1 MKKIFIL
8 VTFLITAL
16 FLQACTIPLDPK
28 LAESDFGLA
37 VVRDYDE
44 LLLLMKENENSLKYR
59 YFTDNFAPESSA
71 TATDDASKDTS
82 SYSKTNVQVKGV
94 DEGDVVKTDGNRIY
108 RVSYNRLVAIDI
120 KDGEMEVVLNDVLD
134 SSNSDTQSTYYS
146 DIYLTDTK
154 LVVIGQRYQYY
165 LMTHGG
171 EIFNSRMDFWYQ
183 FGLPQVLVNV
193 YDLETLV
200 LEDTIEIS
208 GYYQTT
214 RIINDTLYV
223 ISTQDVYTYDDSID
237 PRPFIALND
246 SKFIPEYSDIKY
258 IPESVYQAFSV
269 ITTIPLSNIEDLK
282 MDVYL
287 GSQSWGNIY
296 VSLKGIYFASNTYF
310 YDEKTQTYT
319 EQGHLMSYVFDE
331 DGFISFGGK
340 AVYQGMIINQFA
352 LDQYEDYIR
361 FVTTEGWG
369 DSVKNRLYIYKHD
382 LNESSQRILTQV
394 SLLDEGI
401 GKPRE
406 RIQSARFNQTMLTVV
421 TFELTDPLYI
431 IDLTN
436 PEKPV
441 ITSEIE
447 VTGYGT
453 YQHPWGEGVL
463 LVIGYETNP
472 EGRIIGLKVSLFD
485 TSDAFNIK
493 EIGMPYVILNEAF
506 GWSYS
511 EALHNHKA
519 MLIDVELGLFGFS
532 TSRYQMIQ
540 TTRNNVLSISY
551 EFVSNYLVF
560 DINPQDETSI
570 QLIAELTHTDIL
582 KNADDLNFYSGVWA
596 YQIERAVYIGQTLYT
611 LSQGAIKSHDMQNN
625 YETTQVIVFD
635 TLNKE

>member
-193 YDLETLV
+193 YDLETLI

-560 DINPQDETSI
+560 DINAQDETSI
-570 QLIAELTHTDIL
+570 VLVAELTHTDIL
-582 KNADDLNFYSGVWA
+582 KNADELSFYSGVWA

>member
-1 MKKIFIL
+1 MKKIFML

-28 LAESDFGLA
+28 LDESDFGLA

-44 LLLLMKENENSLKYR
+44 LLLLMKENENSFKYR
-59 YFTDNFAPESSA
+59 NFTDDFAPETSA
-71 TATDDASKDTS
+71 TANDDVSTDAT

-165 LMTHGG
+165 LMTHEG

-214 RIINDTLYV
+214 RLINDNLYV
-223 ISTQDVYTYDDSID
+223 ISTQDVYTYDNSID
-237 PRPFIALND
+237 PRPFIALNN

-269 ITTIPLSNIEDLK
+269 ITTIPLSNIEDIK

-331 DGFISFGGK
+331 DGYITFGGK
-340 AVYQGMIINQFA
+340 AVYEGMIINQFA

-369 DSVKNRLYIYKHD
+369 DSVKNRLYIYQHD
-382 LNESSQRILTQV
+382 LNASSQRILTQV
-394 SLLDEGI
+394 SLLEEGI

-463 LVIGYETNP
+463 LVIGYETNS

-493 EIGMPYVILNEAF
+493 EIGTPHVILNEVF

-519 MLIDVELGLFGFS
+519 MLIDIELGLFGFS

-540 TTRNNVLSISY
+540 TTRDNISSVFY
-551 EFVSNYLVF
+551 QFVSNYLVF
-560 DINPQDETSI
+560 DINPQDETSV
-570 QLIAELTHTDIL
+570 QLVVELTHTDIL
-582 KNADDLNFYSGVWA
+582 KNSDDLNFYSGVWA

-635 TLNKE
+635 SLNQE

>member
-1 MKKIFIL
+1 MKKIYTFIAF
-8 VTFLITAL
+8 FLTAL

-28 LAESDFGLA
+28 LDEGDFGLA
-37 VVRDYDE
+37 VIRDYDE
-44 LLLLMKENENSLKYR
+44 LLLLMKENDREFKYR
-59 YFTDNFAPESSA
+59 NFTDSFAPEVASTES
-71 TATDDASKDTS
+71 DDASSNS
-82 SYSKTNVQVKGV
+82 SSFSKTNVQVDGV

-108 RVSYNRLVAIDI
+108 RISYDRLIAIDV
-120 KDGEMEVVLNDVLD
+120 KDNTMEVVLNEVLN
-134 SSNSDTQSTYYS
+134 SSNSETQSTYYS

-154 LVVIGQRYQYY
+154 LVVVGQRYEYY
-165 LMTHGG
+165 LMTREGDR
-171 EIFNSRMDFWYQ
+171 FNSTMDFWYQ
-183 FGLPQVLVNV
+183 FGLPQVLVHI
-193 YDLETLV
+193 YDLQTLD

-237 PRPFIALND
+237 PRPFINLNE
-246 SKFIPEYSDIKY
+246 STYIPQYEDIKY
-258 IPESVYQAFSV
+258 IPDSVYQAFSV
-269 ITTIPLSNIEDLK
+269 ITTIPLSNVEEIK
-282 MDVYL
+282 MNVYL
-287 GSQSWGNIY
+287 GAQSWGNIY

-310 YDEKTQTYT
+310 YDEETQTYT
-319 EQGHLMSYVFDE
+319 QQGHLMSYLFDE

-340 AVYQGMIINQFA
+340 ALYEGVIINQFA
-352 LDQYEDYIR
+352 LDQFGDYIR
-361 FVTTEGWG
+361 FVTTDGWG
-369 DSVKNRLYIYKHD
+369 DSVKNRLYIFKHD
-382 LNESSQRILTQV
+382 RNESSQHILTQV

-431 IDLTN
+431 IDLTDPIN
-436 PEKPV
+436 PI

-463 LVIGYETNP
+463 LVIGYETND

-485 TSDAFNIK
+485 TSDTSNIK
-493 EIGMPYVILNEAF
+493 EIGAPYVILNEAF

-519 MLIDVELGLFGFS
+519 MLIDVELGLFGFA

-540 TTRNNVLSISY
+540 TRRNNVTSIFY

-560 DINPQDETSI
+560 DIKPNDDKAI
-570 QLIAELTHTDIL
+570 HLIAELTHTDIL
-582 KNADDLNFYSGVWA
+582 STYDELNYYSGVWA
-596 YQIERAVYIGQTLYT
+596 YQIERAVYIGDTLYT
-611 LSQGAIKSHDMQNN
+611 LSQGAIKSHDMLNN
-625 YETTQVIVFD
+625 FQTRDVIVFD
-635 TLNKE
+635 TFILE

>member
-1 MKKIFIL
+1 MKKIYTFIAF
-8 VTFLITAL
+8 FLTAL

-28 LAESDFGLA
+28 LDEGDFGLA
-37 VVRDYDE
+37 VIRDYDE
-44 LLLLMKENENSLKYR
+44 LLLLMKENEREFKYR
-59 YFTDNFAPESSA
+59 NFTDFFAPEVASTES
-71 TATDDASKDTS
+71 DDASSNS
-82 SYSKTNVQVKGV
+82 SSFSKTNVQVDGV

-108 RVSYNRLVAIDI
+108 RISYNRLIAIDI
-120 KDGEMEVVLNDVLD
+120 KDNTMEVVLNEVLN

-146 DIYLTDTK
+146 DIYLTNTK
-154 LVVIGQRYQYY
+154 LIVVGQRYEHY
-165 LMTHGG
+165 LMTRKGDR
-171 EIFNSRMDFWYQ
+171 FNSTMDFWYQ
-183 FGLPQVLVNV
+183 FGLPQVLVHI
-193 YDLETLV
+193 YDLQTLD

-237 PRPFIALND
+237 PRPLITLNE
-246 SKFIPEYSDIKY
+246 STYIPQYEDIKY
-258 IPESVYQAFSV
+258 IPDSVYQAFSV
-269 ITTIPLSNIEDLK
+269 ITTIPLSNVKDIK

-287 GSQSWGNIY
+287 GAQSWGNIY

-310 YDEKTQTYT
+310 YDEETQTYSQ
-319 EQGHLMSYVFDE
+319 QGHLMSYLFDE

-340 AVYQGMIINQFA
+340 ALFEGVIMNQFA
-352 LDQYEDYIR
+352 LDQFGDYIR
-361 FVTTEGWG
+361 FVTTDGWG
-369 DSVKNRLYIYKHD
+369 DSVKNRLYIFKHD
-382 LNESSQRILTQV
+382 FNEFQQHILTQV

-406 RIQSARFNQTMLTVV
+406 RIQSARFNQTLLTVV

-436 PEKPV
+436 PKNPV

-463 LVIGYETNP
+463 LVIGYETND

-485 TSDAFNIK
+485 TSNTFNIK
-493 EIGMPYVILNEAF
+493 EIGAPYVISNEAF

-519 MLIDVELGLFGFS
+519 MLIDVELGLFGFA
-532 TSRYQMIQ
+532 TSRYQMIR
-540 TTRNNVLSISY
+540 TRRNNVTSIFY

-560 DINPQDETSI
+560 DIKPNDDKTI
-570 QLIAELTHTDIL
+570 HLIAELTHTDIL
-582 KNADDLNFYSGVWA
+582 STYDALNYYSGVWA
-596 YQIERAVYIGQTLYT
+596 YQIERAVYIGDTLYT
-611 LSQGAIKSHDMQNN
+611 LSQGAIKSHDMLNN
-625 YETTQVIVFD
+625 FQTKDVIVFD
-635 TLNKE
+635 TFITK

>member
-1 MKKIFIL
+1 MKKIYTFIAFIL
-8 VTFLITAL
+8 TVL

-28 LAESDFGLA
+28 LDEGDFGLA
-37 VVRDYDE
+37 VIRDYDE
-44 LLLLMKENENSLKYR
+44 LLLLMKENEREFKYR
-59 YFTDNFAPESSA
+59 EFTDFMAPEVASSES
-71 TATDDASKDTS
+71 DDALSNS
-82 SYSKTNVQVKGV
+82 SSFSKTNVQVDGV

-108 RVSYNRLVAIDI
+108 RISYDRLIAIDI
-120 KDGEMEVVLNDVLD
+120 KDNTMEVVLNEVLN
-134 SSNSDTQSTYYS
+134 SSNSETQSTYYS

-154 LVVIGQRYQYY
+154 LVVVGQRYEYY
-165 LMTHGG
+165 LMTREGDR
-171 EIFNSRMDFWYQ
+171 FNSTMDFWYQ
-183 FGLPQVLVNV
+183 FGLPQVLVHI
-193 YDLETLV
+193 YDLQTLD

-237 PRPFIALND
+237 PRPNITLNE
-246 SKFIPEYSDIKY
+246 STYIPQYEDIKY
-258 IPESVYQAFSV
+258 IPDSVYQAFSV
-269 ITTIPLSNIEDLK
+269 ITTIPLSNVEDIK

-287 GSQSWGNIY
+287 GAQSWGNIY

-310 YDEKTQTYT
+310 YDEETQTYMQ
-319 EQGHLMSYVFDE
+319 QGHLMSYLFDE

-340 AVYQGMIINQFA
+340 ASYEGVIINQFA
-352 LDQYEDYIR
+352 LDQFGDYIR
-361 FVTTEGWG
+361 FVTTDGWG
-369 DSVKNRLYIYKHD
+369 DSVKNRLYIFKHD
-382 LNESSQRILTQV
+382 FNESSQHILTQV

-431 IDLTN
+431 IDLTDPKN
-436 PEKPV
+436 PI

-463 LVIGYETNP
+463 LVIGYETND

-485 TSDAFNIK
+485 TSDTSNIK
-493 EIGMPYVILNEAF
+493 EIGTPYVILNEAF

-519 MLIDVELGLFGFS
+519 MLIDVELGLFGFA

-540 TTRNNVLSISY
+540 TSRNNVTSIFY

-560 DINPQDETSI
+560 DIRPNDEKAI
-570 QLIAELTHTDIL
+570 HLIAELTHTDIL
-582 KNADDLNFYSGVWA
+582 STYDALNYYSGVWA
-596 YQIERAVYIGQTLYT
+596 YQIERAVYIGDTLYT
-611 LSQGAIKSHDMQNN
+611 LSQGAIKSHDMLNN
-625 YETTQVIVFD
+625 FQTRDVIVFD
-635 TLNKE
+635 TFILE

>member
-44 LLLLMKENENSLKYR
+44 LLLLMKENENSLEYR
-59 YFTDNFAPESSA
+59 NFTDNFAPESSA

-382 LNESSQRILTQV
+382 LNESSQPILTQV

-551 EFVSNYLVF
+551 QFVSNYLVF

>member
-44 LLLLMKENENSLKYR
+44 LLLLMKENENSLEYR
-59 YFTDNFAPESSA
+59 NFTDNFAPESSS

-560 DINPQDETSI
+560 DINAQDETSI

>member
-1 MKKIFIL
+1 MKKIYTFIAF
-8 VTFLITAL
+8 FLTAL

-28 LAESDFGLA
+28 LDEGDFGLA
-37 VVRDYDE
+37 VIRDYDE
-44 LLLLMKENENSLKYR
+44 LLLLMKENDREFKYR
-59 YFTDNFAPESSA
+59 EFTDFIAPEVASTES
-71 TATDDASKDTS
+71 DDASSNS
-82 SYSKTNVQVKGV
+82 SSFSKTNVQVDGV

-108 RVSYNRLVAIDI
+108 RISYDRLIAIDV
-120 KDGEMEVVLNDVLD
+120 KDNTMEVVLNEVLN
-134 SSNSDTQSTYYS
+134 SSNSETQSTYYS

-154 LVVIGQRYQYY
+154 LVVVGQRYEYY
-165 LMTHGG
+165 LMTREGDR
-171 EIFNSRMDFWYQ
+171 FNSTMDFWYQ
-183 FGLPQVLVNV
+183 FGLPQVLVHI
-193 YDLETLV
+193 YDLQTLD

-237 PRPFIALND
+237 PRPFINLNE
-246 SKFIPEYSDIKY
+246 STYIPQYEDIKY
-258 IPESVYQAFSV
+258 IPDSVYQAFSV
-269 ITTIPLSNIEDLK
+269 ITTIPLSNVEEIK
-282 MDVYL
+282 MNVYL

-310 YDEKTQTYT
+310 YDEETQTYT
-319 EQGHLMSYVFDE
+319 QQGHLMSYLFDE

-340 AVYQGMIINQFA
+340 ALYEGVIINQFA
-352 LDQYEDYIR
+352 LDQFGDYIR
-361 FVTTEGWG
+361 FVTTDGWG
-369 DSVKNRLYIYKHD
+369 DSVKNRLYIFKHD
-382 LNESSQRILTQV
+382 RNESSQHILTQV

-431 IDLTN
+431 IDLTDPIN
-436 PEKPV
+436 PI

-463 LVIGYETNP
+463 LVIGYETND

-485 TSDAFNIK
+485 TSDTSNIK
-493 EIGMPYVILNEAF
+493 EIGAPYVILNEAF

-519 MLIDVELGLFGFS
+519 MLIDVELGLFGFA

-540 TTRNNVLSISY
+540 TRRNNVTSIFY

-560 DINPQDETSI
+560 DIKPNDDKAI
-570 QLIAELTHTDIL
+570 HLIAELTHTDIL
-582 KNADDLNFYSGVWA
+582 STYDELNYYSGVWA
-596 YQIERAVYIGQTLYT
+596 YQIERAVYIGDTLYT
-611 LSQGAIKSHDMQNN
+611 LSQGAIKSHDMLNN
-625 YETTQVIVFD
+625 FQTRDVIVFD
-635 TLNKE
+635 TFILE

>member
-8 VTFLITAL
+8 LSFLTVAL

-28 LAESDFGLA
+28 LDESDFGLA
-37 VVRDYDE
+37 VIRDYDE
-44 LLLLMKENENSLKYR
+44 LRLLMKENDNSLKYR
-59 YFTDNFAPESSA
+59 NFTDDFAPEVA
-71 TATDDASKDTS
+71 ADASEDSSSDSTS
-82 SYSKTNVQVKGV
+82 FSKTNVQVSGV
-94 DEGDVVKTDGNRIY
+94 DEGDVVKTDGDRIY
-108 RVSYNRLVAIDI
+108 RISYNRLVAIDI
-120 KDGEMEVVLNDVLD
+120 NDGLMDIVLNEVLD

-146 DIYLTDTK
+146 DLYITDTK
-154 LVVIGQRYQYY
+154 LIVIGQRYEYY
-165 LMTHGG
+165 LMTRGG
-171 EIFNSRMDFWYQ
+171 EKFDSLVDFWYRY
-183 FGLPQVLVNV
+183 GLPQVLVQV
-193 YDLETLV
+193 YDLDTLV

-214 RIINDTLYV
+214 RIINDMLYV
-223 ISTQDVYTYDDSID
+223 ISTQDIYTYDDSID
-237 PRPFIALND
+237 PRPFFTLNEQT
-246 SKFIPEYSDIKY
+246 FTPEYSDIKY

-269 ITTIPLSNIEDLK
+269 ITTIPLSSIDDIE

-310 YDEKTQTYT
+310 YNETTDTYIQ
-319 EQGHLMSYVFDE
+319 QGHLMSYVFDA

-340 AVYQGMIINQFA
+340 AIYEGMIINQFA

-361 FVTTEGWG
+361 FVTTDGWG
-369 DSVKNRLYIYKHD
+369 DTVKNRLYIYKHE
-382 LNESSQRILTQV
+382 LNEESKPVLNQV

-421 TFELTDPLYI
+421 TFEMTDPLYI

-453 YQHPWGEGVL
+453 YQHPWGDGVL
-463 LVIGYETNP
+463 LVIGYETNQ

-485 TSDAFNIK
+485 TSDGFNIK
-493 EIGMPYVILNEAF
+493 EIGTPYVILNEAF

-540 TTRNNVLSISY
+540 TTQNDLTSIFY
-551 EFVSNYLVF
+551 QFVSNYLVLNIKPF
-560 DINPQDETSI
+560 SENSI
-570 QLIAELTHTDIL
+570 ELVAELTHTDIL
-582 KNADDLNFYSGVWA
+582 KNYDDLNFYSGVWA
-596 YQIERAVYIGQTLYT
+596 YQIERAVYIGNTLYT
-611 LSQGAIKSHDMQNN
+611 LSQGAIKSHDMLNG
-625 YETTQVIVFD
+625 YETKQVIVFD
-635 TLNKE
+635 TLNQN

>member
-44 LLLLMKENENSLKYR
+44 LLLLMKENENSLEYR
-59 YFTDNFAPESSA
+59 NFTDNFAPESSA

-570 QLIAELTHTDIL
+570 VLVAELTHTDIL
-582 KNADDLNFYSGVWA
+582 KNADELNFYSGVWA